1 MYDNYSHSRSF
12 LMSAASARILAIEDD
27 PVLATHLQEHLGRR
41 GFDVTLQGDGEAGL
55 ALACAEP
62 FDLVL
67 LDILLPGC
75 DGLDVLAELRRH
87 RGVPVILMSALGA
100 EQDRIAG
107 FSQGADDY
115 LPKPF
120 SMGEMEVR
128 IEAVLRRVAYERG
141 GPETPG
147 DGLELNFDEGRSD
160 VSYTGQWAGLTP
172 TEYRLLVTFSRHME
186 EALSKAFLYQHVLHR
201 AYSQHDRSLDM
212 HVSHIR
218 RKLQRLGYTGSRL
231 ETVWGKGYVM
241 TNREK

>member
-1 MYDNYSHSRSF
+1 MLATSHTP
-12 LMSAASARILAIEDD
+12 ARILAIEDD
-27 PVLATHLQEHLGRR
+27 PLLAAHLHDHLKGR
-41 GFDVTLQGDGEAGL
+41 GFDVTLRQDGEEGL
-55 ALACAEP
+55 DLAREKD
-62 FDLVL
+62 FDLIL
-67 LDILLPGC
+67 MDILLPGRN
-75 DGLDVLAELRRH
+75 GLEVLATLRRE
-87 RGVPVILMSALGA
+87 RKVPVILMSALGA

-141 GPETPG
+141 EPETPG
-147 DGLELNFDEGRSD
+147 DGLELNFDEGRAD
-160 VSYTGQWAGLTP
+160 VSFASQWAELTP

-231 ETVWGKGYVM
+231 ETIWGKGYVM
-241 TNREK
+241 TSREK